1 MSFAKPI
8 KPFADRENDNARQE
22 RMNMCKAHECPNR
35 WSVAPEMLCSAHAHS
50 PPHMWPQIT
59 DEQHRHLAARSNRP
73 QNTEPARKVTREEVD
88 RAREAL
94 KTFMRGNQTD
104 SKQWARNLKAREQ
117 AGEHLSDV
125 QRKMWRAALNER
137 NSSQDDS

>member
-8 KPFADRENDNARQE
+8 KPFADRMNDEAAHDRQT
-22 RMNMCKAHECPNR
+22 MCKAHECPNR
-35 WSVAPEMLCSAHAHS
+35 WSVAPDMLCSAHAWS

-59 DEQHRHLAARSNRP
+59 DEQHQHLAARSNRP

-88 RAREAL
+88 RARQAL
-94 KTFMRGNQTD
+94 KSFIRGNQLEP
-104 SKQWARNLKAREQ
+104 KQWARNLKDREQ